1 MKPFIAIRQMHI
13 LQTCFRNESHL
24 KGLIVFQMY
33 RLNLSLLSRFLSLSL
48 SSHSLI
54 SAAGTQC
61 DHVMGSRAQEELVCN
76 GGPNANLIEKAP
88 LLRVRDG
95 RDRRFYCCTHTQTD
109 KTQEALGNSGK
120 GCISTASRGS

>member
-13 LQTCFRNESHL
+13 LQTCSKNESHL
-24 KGLIVFQMY
+24 KWANCFSDVQT
-33 RLNLSLLSRFLSLSL
+33 LSLSLLSLSL

-61 DHVMGSRAQEELVCN
+61 DHVTDSRAQEELVGN

-120 GCISTASRGS
+120 GCIFTASRGS